1 MILITGSGGFIGRAF
16 ATHLHGNGE
25 AVLASGRREHDE
37 FFSEKGIPYVKLDI
51 SNRDDYENIDQK
63 NIKKIVHLAALVPT
77 KKKVHSTAE
86 YISINGNGII
96 HLLDFCVQNN
106 VEKFV
111 NISSLSVYGASGK
124 NGVKEDVNLQP
135 FGKYADYAIAKIL
148 AELLTERYKA
158 DFDLNALTLRLGY
171 VFGDNSKEHL
181 LLPRLLKKAF
191 DGEEIVIEGTGEY
204 IFDVVYI
211 DDCIGAIELALN
223 TSNTGIYNVGSE
235 EPVTLNQIVNAID
248 NYVYRITK
256 KQTQIRH
263 VDSKDMKPGYVMSLE
278 KSRRLLGYRPKYK
291 GTEVI
296 QQVINDYH
304 ENRNCYGK
312 T

>member
-1 MILITGSGGFIGRAF
+1 MILITGAGGFIGRNL
-16 ATHLHGNGE
+16 ATYLHKKGE
-25 AVLASGRREHDE
+25 SVLASGRREHDE

-51 SNRDDYENIDQK
+51 SNRDDYENIEQK

-77 KKKVHSTAE
+77 NKKVHSTAE
-86 YISINGNGII
+86 YISINGNGILN
-96 HLLDFCVQNN
+96 LLDFCVQNN

-111 NISSLSVYGASGK
+111 NISSISVYGASGK

-135 FGKYADYAIAKIL
+135 FGTYADYAIAKIL
-148 AELLTERYKA
+148 AELFTERYKA

-171 VFGDNSKEHL
+171 VFGDFSKEHL
-181 LLPRLLKKAF
+181 LLPRLLKRAL
-191 DGEEIVIEGTGEY
+191 DGKEIVIEGTGEY
-204 IFDVVYI
+204 VFDVVYV
-211 DDCIGAIELALN
+211 DDCIDAIELALN
-223 TSNTGIYNVGSE
+223 TSNTGIYNVGNE
-235 EPVTLNQIVNAID
+235 KPVSLIQIVNAID
-248 NYVYRITK
+248 NYVYRITE

-263 VDSKDMKPGYVMSLE
+263 VDSKDVKPGYVMSLE
-278 KSRRLLGYRPKYK
+278 RSKRLLGYRPKYK
-291 GTEVI
+291 GIEVI